1 MLHWEKC
8 YRGRNVTGRNVT
20 GRIVTG
26 RIVLGRNVIHPEPPA
41 VWTLWD
47 FLGPLYKASNPHKNQ
62 TKIPYPYPLK
72 NEKVISN
79 QI

>member
-26 RIVLGRNVIHPEPPA
+26 RIVLGRNVIHPPDSHPELIA
-41 VWTLWD
+41 ENSFILTCYVM
-47 FLGPLYKASNPHKNQ
+47 KAKEHDQ
-62 TKIPYPYPLK
+62 TG
-72 NEKVISN
+72 
-79 QI
+79 